1 MLNWLITYLYINT
14 QVYNSLISESLKQF
28 DEMFNKYNSSYL
40 TIDIVF
46 LAVIGLG
53 FIFIWTPFIF
63 GENKDFHKIKNML
76 SIIPSELLMDL
87 PDINILLGLE
97 ESMK

>member
-1 MLNWLITYLYINT
+1 M
-14 QVYNSLISESLKQF
+14 KQF
-28 DEMFNKYNSSYL
+28 DELFNKYNSLYL
-40 TIDIVF
+40 IIDIVF
-46 LAVIGLG
+46 LSVVCLG

-63 GENKDFHKIKNML
+63 GQNKDFHKIKNML

-97 ESMK
+97 EPMK